1 MKLLK
6 RITENIRWIVDEYCC
21 DKMENA
27 IADEFISISMSGQ
40 TLLWTGMYRITVKN
54 GNFVYYCPFCGEKI
68 EGDKGGDA
76 WKAK

>member
-6 RITENIRWIVDEYCC
+6 RITENIRWTVDEYCC

-27 IADEFISISMSGQ
+27 IIDGFIYISMPGQ
-40 TLLWTGMYRITVKN
+40 ILLSVSEHRITAKN

-68 EGDKGGDA
+68 EGGKGGDA